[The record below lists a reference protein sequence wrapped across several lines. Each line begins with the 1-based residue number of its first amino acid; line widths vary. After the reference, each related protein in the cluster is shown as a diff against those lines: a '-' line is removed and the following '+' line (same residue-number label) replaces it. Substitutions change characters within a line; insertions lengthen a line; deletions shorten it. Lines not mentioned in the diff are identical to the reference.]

1 MNSSQTSL
9 SLANPAHA
17 PMAHFPPS
25 NVPRESSGPTS
36 DWCPLSTVPRPANE
50 SFERAW
56 EKADKVP
63 GWLTRDQGLLLH
75 DEARRLGPG
84 SVALE
89 IGSHQGRSTIVLAS
103 ALTEC
108 EGRLIAMDPF
118 VEGRLFGGTPTRTKF
133 EQHVR
138 EAGVEDAVELV
149 ADYSTKARPTWD
161 RPLDLLYI
169 DGKHDYWT
177 VSDDLRWAVHLP
189 EGAAVLIHDSFSSIG
204 VTLGLLRHVLG
215 SRSLAYEGRAG
226 SLALF
231 RIRRPGTRDRLRM
244 LGEMPWWIRNVGIKV
259 LLRLRLRPLARL
271 VGHDSP
277 YDPY

>member
-1 MNSSQTSL
+1 MCRVSVALPTLIGASL
-9 SLANPAHA
+9 STDDR
-17 PMAHFPPS
+17 PS
-25 NVPRESSGPTS
+25 G
-36 DWCPLSTVPRPANE
+36 D
-50 SFERAW
+50 SFSRVW
-56 EKADKVP
+56 EKADHAP
-63 GWLTRDQGLLLH
+63 GWLTRDQGRLLF
-75 DEARRLGPG
+75 DEATRLGPG

-103 ALTEC
+103 ALGESG
-108 EGRLIAMDPF
+108 GRLVAMDPF
-118 VEGRLFGGTPTRTKF
+118 VEGRLFGGTPTRTRF

-138 EAGVEDAVELV
+138 EAGVSDHVELV
-149 ADYSTKARPTWD
+149 AEYSTKARPGWG

-189 EGAAVLIHDSFSSIG
+189 QGAAVLIHDSFSSIG
-204 VTLGLLRHVLG
+204 VTLGLLRHALG
-215 SRSLAYEGRAG
+215 SRSLAYEGRTG

-231 RIRRPGTRDRLRM
+231 RVRRPKTRDRLRM
-244 LGEMPWWIRNVGIKV
+244 LAELPWWIRNVGIKV